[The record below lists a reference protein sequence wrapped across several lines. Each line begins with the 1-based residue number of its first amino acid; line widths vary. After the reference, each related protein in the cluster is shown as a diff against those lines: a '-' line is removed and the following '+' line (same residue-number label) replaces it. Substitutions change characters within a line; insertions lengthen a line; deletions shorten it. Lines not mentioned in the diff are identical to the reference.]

1 MVAYRDGDVP
11 SRVLDVEGRNE
22 ILASLRT
29 LGEPSPN
36 TTHRIVSR
44 AKEHRQII
52 VVGLPDR
59 PSTAA
64 LREAAGIGVRAAGE
78 MAEVAVDMPH
88 ANANELEAIA
98 EGSGLG
104 AYRFTA
110 YKSGNHPVT
119 NVSVVTE
126 IDAGPLE
133 RAGELLEAQKIVR
146 DLVNTPGADLGPSA
160 FVHRVRSL
168 VEGTGIEVA
177 VFEEGDLRAE
187 GCGGLLGVGRGSD
200 EAPRLLRLDWNPEGA
215 DIHIA
220 LVGKGIT
227 FDSGGMSLKSHAG
240 LADMK
245 TDMAG
250 AAAVAAVLR
259 ACARLGL
266 RARVTG
272 WLCVAENMLSAS
284 AVRVGDVLRIADG
297 TTVEVTNTDAEG
309 RLVLADGLV
318 LASREGPDEIID
330 IATLTG
336 AQIRALGMRYAGLMG
351 NPDLVAS
358 LVAAA
363 DSAGELAW
371 AMPLPDYLEASLAS
385 KLADVRNSA
394 GTEAG
399 MLVAGLFL
407 RRFAGDIPWAHLDI
421 AGPSF
426 NTGDGWGCT
435 PPGATGYG
443 VRTLMHHIERAAR
456 RPTA

>member
-200 EAPRLLRLDWNPEGA
+200 EAP
-215 DIHIA
+215 
-220 LVGKGIT
+220 VCSVSTGIR
-227 FDSGGMSLKSHAG
+227 K
-240 LADMK
+240 
-245 TDMAG
+245 
-250 AAAVAAVLR
+250 
-259 ACARLGL
+259 
-266 RARVTG
+266 
-272 WLCVAENMLSAS
+272 E
-284 AVRVGDVLRIADG
+284 
-297 TTVEVTNTDAEG
+297 
-309 RLVLADGLV
+309 
-318 LASREGPDEIID
+318 
-330 IATLTG
+330 
-336 AQIRALGMRYAGLMG
+336 
-351 NPDLVAS
+351 
-358 LVAAA
+358 
-363 DSAGELAW
+363 
-371 AMPLPDYLEASLAS
+371 
-385 KLADVRNSA
+385 
-394 GTEAG
+394 
-399 MLVAGLFL
+399 
-407 RRFAGDIPWAHLDI
+407 
-421 AGPSF
+421 
-426 NTGDGWGCT
+426 
-435 PPGATGYG
+435 
-443 VRTLMHHIERAAR
+443 
-456 RPTA
+456 PTST